1 MSQLLGEFK
10 EDFLLSRST
19 SWHVGGPAKRYYK
32 PAHLQDL
39 ANYLKFHHDGSQI
52 VWLGLGSNVL
62 IRDAGIDATVIH
74 TLNKLNVLEYQSD
87 LVYVQAGVPCAK
99 FAKWC
104 MREGLAGAEFLAGIP
119 GTMGGALRMN
129 AGAYG
134 GETWDLVEKVQLLT
148 MQGELVWLD
157 AKEFTVGYR
166 SVEGF
171 GDAMFAGAL
180 FKLTPSSSE
189 SIADYTKKML
199 QKRNAAQPIG
209 SFNCG
214 SVFRNPEGDYAG
226 RLIAECGLKG
236 YVIGDAEVSE
246 KHANFIVNRG
256 QASAEDIEQ
265 LIEYVQ
271 QQVKQKTGFEL
282 YRECHLLGD
291 RVDAKQKV
299 TS

>member
-1 MSQLLGEFK
+1 MSELLGQFK
-10 EDFLLSRST
+10 QDFILSRST
-19 SWHVGGPAKRYYK
+19 SWHVGGPAKRYYR
-32 PAHLQDL
+32 PANLEDL
-39 ANYLKFHHDGSQI
+39 SNYLKHYHDGSPI

-62 IRDAGIDATVIH
+62 IRDAGIQSTVIH
-74 TLNKLNVLEYQSD
+74 TLNKLNVLEWQGD
-87 LVYVQAGVPCAK
+87 QVYVQAGVPCAK

-134 GETWDLVEKVQLLT
+134 GETWDLVQKVQLLDPK
-148 MQGELVWLD
+148 GELIWLD
-157 AKEFTVGYR
+157 AKAFAVGYR

-171 GDAMFAGAL
+171 GDCMFAGAL
-180 FKLTPSSSE
+180 FKLTSSTSE
-189 SIADYTKKML
+189 AILEYTKNML

-226 RLIAECGLKG
+226 RLIAACGLQG
-236 YVIGDAEVSE
+236 YVIGDAEVSH
-246 KHANFIVNRG
+246 KHANFIINRG
-256 QASAEDIEQ
+256 NATAENIEQ
-265 LIEYVQ
+265 LIEHIQKEVSN
-271 QQVKQKTGFEL
+271 KTGIVL

-291 RVDAKQKV
+291 RLGV
-299 TS
+299 TTKAED

>member
-1 MSQLLGEFK
+1 MSKLLGKLENNFS
-10 EDFLLSRST
+10 LSRST

-32 PAHLQDL
+32 PAFLEDL
-39 ANYLKFHHDGSQI
+39 ANYFKYYHDGSPV

-62 IRDAGIDATVIH
+62 IRDAGINATVIH
-74 TLNKLNVLEYQSD
+74 TLNRLNHLNYQDS

-104 MREGLAGAEFLAGIP
+104 MREGLSGAEFLAGIP

-134 GETWDLVEKVQLLT
+134 GETWDLVERVQLLT
-148 MQGELVWLD
+148 LQGELLWLD
-157 AKEFTVGYR
+157 ADAFQIGYR
-166 SVEGF
+166 SVAGF
-171 GDAMFAGAL
+171 GDGMFAGAL
-180 FKLTPSSSE
+180 LKLTPSTSE
-189 SIADYTKKML
+189 SIAEYTKNML

-236 YVIGDAEVSE
+236 YVIGDAQVSE

-256 QASAEDIEQ
+256 QATAENIEQ

-271 QQVKQKTGFEL
+271 QQVLAHTGIEL
-282 YRECHLLGD
+282 FRECHLLGE
-291 RVDAKQKV
+291 RAQVEQKV
-299 TS
+299 ED